1 MAHNLWGEYDDL
13 KKKYIRIFE
22 TVTER
27 DFRKKSKA
35 REHIQNDATLRSGF
49 FIPKTRSVMVPRFVF
64 FLQDSRIRVELA
76 SDAIRKHP
84 LKAPK

>member
-35 REHIQNDATLRSGF
+35 REHIQNDATLCSGF
-49 FIPKTRSVMVPRFVF
+49 FFGKCARLRYRV
-64 FLQDSRIRVELA
+64 QDFSRIYG
-76 SDAIRKHP
+76 
-84 LKAPK
+84 